1 MINSTKKLCL
11 LVLVAALVVPVL
23 AFAQTQTGSTAAAPA
38 TEAKTMAHHASH
50 HAHHAMSA
58 DMVKAAQQ
66 ALKDKGNDPGPIDG
80 KLGHKTA
87 AAIKE
92 FQKANSLKETGTL
105 DAETLAKLGV
115 AAEEKKN

>member
-11 LVLVAALVVPVL
+11 LVLVVALVVPVL
-23 AFAQTQTGSTAAAPA
+23 AFAQTQTGSTAAPAA
-38 TEAKTMAHHASH
+38 TEAKTMAHHAMH
-50 HAHHAMSA
+50 HHAMSA

-80 KLGHKTA
+80 KLGHKTM

-92 FQKANSLKETGTL
+92 FQKANSLKETGKL
-105 DAETLAKLGV
+105 DADTLAKLGV
-115 AAEEKKN
+115 AAAEKKN